1 MMRSRPYVSVLAALG
16 VSASLLA
23 GAACSEESD
32 AAADQD
38 ATASAS
44 SSSSSGESTDATS
57 GSSSSSS
64 GSGAGGSSGT
74 AGFDASADPG
84 DAPSGSCPHTPDADG
99 FFTLSDGD
107 ISYVARLPPSYNAAA
122 PLPLLVSLKGCYDN
136 AQNFATWAGVP
147 YVLRATQSYI
157 NISVG
162 GRDGECWKRATD
174 AARVSAA
181 IAHVRSC
188 FYVDQKKIVLAG
200 YDSGGELAYAMA
212 MQDAS
217 AYAGVLIEHASLS
230 AAVGSSKVD
239 AALAAAA
246 WKLNVSVRAGV
257 ADEDTPIAT
266 MRSDRDKMLAAG
278 FPVEMVET
286 AAGHGGDSVDWA
298 ALIPTMSGWVAPL

>member
-1 MMRSRPYVSVLAALG
+1 MLAALG
-16 VSASLLA
+16 ATASILGA
-23 GAACSEESD
+23 AACSDD
-32 AAADQD
+32 ADASSPGEAQD
-38 ATASAS
+38 ATAAAR
-44 SSSSSGESTDATS
+44 SSGDSDDAAS
-57 GSSSSSS
+57 GGSSSSS
-64 GSGAGGSSGT
+64 SGAGGSSGT

-84 DAPSGSCPHTPDADG
+84 DAPSGSCPRTPDADG
-99 FFTLSDGD
+99 FFTLSDGAV
-107 ISYVARLPPSYNAAA
+107 SYVARLPPSYNAAA

-147 YVLRATQSYI
+147 YGLRATQSYI

-162 GRDGECWKRATD
+162 GRDGECWNRATD

-246 WKLNVSVRAGV
+246 WKLNVSVRAGT

-286 AAGHGGDSVDWA
+286 AAGHGGDSVDWE
-298 ALIPTMSGWVAPL
+298 ALIPTMSGWLAPL